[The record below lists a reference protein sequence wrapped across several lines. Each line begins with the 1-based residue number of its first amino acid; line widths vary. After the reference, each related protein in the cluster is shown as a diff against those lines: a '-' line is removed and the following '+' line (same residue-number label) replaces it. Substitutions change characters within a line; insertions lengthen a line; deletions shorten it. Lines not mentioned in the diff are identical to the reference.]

1 VAQLQLWH
9 QLFEQQTITLEQANA
24 SVNGVVDQFA
34 DLVQL
39 HYKSGR
45 SDTAFWQH
53 QQLTPLRPGLEYVKN
68 IVNTRWPTHRDL
80 DQGWGS
86 AGYGVFIYPLINYGW
101 IDLGLHQ
108 TTAFYRGYGAR
119 WRRHCKEIV
128 RSVISQQELVNNL
141 DRIPRLRFS
150 KKFDTIVEPVQLQD
164 LHPFLRS

>member
-1 VAQLQLWH
+1 LWYQLV
-9 QLFEQQTITLEQANA
+9 EQQIISLEQANT

-68 IVNTRWPTHRDL
+68 IVSTRWPTHRDL

-101 IDLGLHQ
+101 IDWRLHQ
-108 TTAFYRGYGAR
+108 TTEFYRGYGSR
-119 WRRHCKEIV
+119 WRRHCQEIV
-128 RSVISQQELVNNL
+128 NTVISQQQFIDSL
-141 DRIPRLRFS
+141 DKIPRLRFS
-150 KKFDTIVEPVQLQD
+150 NKFDTIVEPIQQPVP
-164 LHPFLRS
+164 HPFLKL